1 MKQIVMRLLTI
12 GVFCLSAIS
21 VQASEILVIGG
32 DGAGGSGVPN
42 NVNNFYNGLAGHTS
56 TLGGNVITAPA
67 LAGVE
72 LLWAIQP
79 GNNYTADEILAMSSY
94 LTTGGR
100 IAFMGE
106 HGSSFG
112 ASENIRINL
121 ALAALGSAMSIQNG
135 NIQDS
140 GSQTALRSNG
150 EILTH
155 ALTEGVD
162 SYNYAA
168 FAPILGAPEVLM
180 LGHNLTSVMMGY
192 ENIGAGSIFLIT
204 DQNVFD
210 SGRLNQGGNA
220 RMFENLL
227 LADTGAPPPPPQCGL
242 PGQPPC
248 PTPIPNTIPL
258 IGLGLALLVFRKFK
272 N

>member
-1 MKQIVMRLLTI
+1 M
-12 GVFCLSAIS
+12 S

-32 DGAGGSGVPN
+32 DGVGGPAIPST
-42 NVNNFYNGLAGHTS
+42 VNTFYNGLAGHTS
-56 TLGGNVITAPA
+56 TQGGNVVTTPA
-67 LAGVE
+67 LAGIE

-79 GNNYTADEILAMSSY
+79 GNNYTAAEILAMSAY
-94 LTTGGR
+94 LSTGGR

-106 HGSSFG
+106 HGSTFG
-112 ASENIRINL
+112 ANENIRINL

-135 NIQDS
+135 NIQDG

-155 ALTEGVD
+155 DLTAGVD
-162 SYNYAA
+162 SYGYAA
-168 FAPILGAPEVLM
+168 FAPIIGAPEVLM
-180 LGHNLTSVMMGY
+180 LGHNLTSVMMGF

-210 SGRLNQGGNA
+210 NPIRLGLPGNQ

-227 LADTGAPPPPPQCGL
+227 LADTGAPPPPQECGQQGQPPCPPQCGQ

-248 PTPIPNTIPL
+248 PTPIPSTIPL
-258 IGLGLALLVFRKFK
+258 IGLGLALLGFRRIKK
-272 N
+272 